1 MRPREAEKPAQ
12 VNPEVTM
19 NSASQ
24 LNHEGEFERAWVDPR
39 NTRFELPP
47 VDVNRVLAEHYRT
60 NQPLTFTRAML
71 WDTEMRKAWRPD
83 RYIPSV
89 VREGSARAWGR
100 RSAADGTESLVRSS
114 QQRLWLEPAEY
125 GLVLEQV
132 HLDPTQQKITFIG
145 AAELPD
151 PDRNILRAGAR
162 QPLFHVEHS
171 VDGDES
177 RPLNRWRIVHLTDRP
192 ERKLVERFARMA
204 SDVWLPEFIEIYIRS
219 DPNIKLTRRDIGVGA
234 ILEVSHEAG

>member
-1 MRPREAEKPAQ
+1 
-12 VNPEVTM
+12 M
-19 NSASQ
+19 NSISQ
-24 LNHEGEFERAWVDPR
+24 LNHEGEFERAWADPS

-60 NQPLTFTRAML
+60 SEPLTFTRTML
-71 WDTEMRKAWRPD
+71 WDMEVQKAWRPD

-89 VREGSARAWGR
+89 VQEGSAGTWGR
-100 RSAADGTESLVRSS
+100 RSVAGGVESLLRSS

-132 HLDPTQQKITFIG
+132 CLNPTQQKVIFIG

-151 PDRNILRAGAR
+151 HDRNLLRAGAR

-171 VDGDES
+171 VGGDES
-177 RPLNRWRIVHLTDRP
+177 RPLNRWCIVHLTDRP
-192 ERKLVERFARMA
+192 EHRLVERFTLMA
-204 SDVWLPEFIEIYIRS
+204 NDVWLPEFIEIYIRS
-219 DPNIKLTRRDIGVGA
+219 DLNIKLTRRDI
-234 ILEVSHEAG
+234 S

>member
-1 MRPREAEKPAQ
+1 M
-12 VNPEVTM
+12 TI
-19 NSASQ
+19 NSISQ
-24 LNHEGEFERAWVDPR
+24 LNHEGEFQRAWADPS
-39 NTRFELPP
+39 NTRSELPP
-47 VDVNRVLAEHYRT
+47 VDVNRVLAEHYLT
-60 NQPLTFTRAML
+60 SKPLTFTRTML
-71 WDTEMRKAWRPD
+71 WDMEVQKAGRPE

-89 VREGSARAWGR
+89 VREGSAHAWGR

-132 HLDPTQQKITFIG
+132 CLNPTQQKVTFIG

-151 PDRNILRAGAR
+151 RDRILLRAGAR

-171 VDGDES
+171 VGGDES

-192 ERKLVERFARMA
+192 EHRLVERFTLMA
-204 SDVWLPEFIEIYIRS
+204 NDVWLPEFIEIYIRS
-219 DPNIKLTRRDIGVGA
+219 DLNIKLTRRDI
-234 ILEVSHEAG
+234 S

>member
-1 MRPREAEKPAQ
+1 
-12 VNPEVTM
+12 M
-19 NSASQ
+19 NSISQ
-24 LNHEGEFERAWVDPR
+24 LNHEGEFEQARADPS

-60 NQPLTFTRAML
+60 SEPLTFTCTML
-71 WDTEMRKAWRPD
+71 WDMEVRKAWRPD

-89 VREGSARAWGR
+89 VREGSAHTWGR
-100 RSAADGTESLVRSS
+100 RSAADGTESFVRSS

-132 HLDPTQQKITFIG
+132 YLNPTQQKVTFIG

-151 PDRNILRAGAR
+151 RDRNILRVGAR

-177 RPLNRWRIVHLTDRP
+177 RPLNRWRIVHLTDKP
-192 ERKLVERFARMA
+192 EHRLVERFTRMA
-204 SDVWLPEFIEIYIRS
+204 NDVWLPEFIEIYIRS
-219 DPNIKLTRRDIGVGA
+219 DLNIKLTRRDI
-234 ILEVSHEAG
+234 S